1 MAVLKIDS
9 SARLEGSNS
18 RIASDYLVQQLML
31 QEGQQVIERDL
42 VKNPLPPMSPQELVD
57 VDASQN
63 YEEPSLQRYL
73 AVSDELIDELQ
84 QVDTLVLGVPMYN
97 FSVPAYLK
105 YWIDYVCRAGVSFRY
120 TESGVEGLLTSVER
134 AFIVTASGGTSI
146 GSDMDFASRYVEH
159 ICRFLGVADVFH
171 IDASGSK
178 GSQEASIE
186 AARQQIDA
194 LLAQRELAEA

>member
-1 MAVLKIDS
+1 MTVLKIDS
-9 SARLEGSNS
+9 SARQEGSNS
-18 RIASDYLVQQLML
+18 RIVSDYLVQQLVL

-73 AVSDELIDELQ
+73 AVSNELIAELQ
-84 QVDTLVLGVPMYN
+84 QADTLVLGVPMYN

-105 YWIDYVCRAGVSFRY
+105 YWIDYVCRAGVTFRY
-120 TESGVEGLLTSVER
+120 TEDGVEGLLTGIER
-134 AFIVTASGGTSI
+134 AFIVTASGGAPI
-146 GSDMDFASRYVEH
+146 GSDMDFASRYVEQ
-159 ICRFLGVADVFH
+159 ICRFLGVAEVFH

-178 GSQEASIE
+178 RSQEVSIE

-194 LLAQRELAEA
+194 LLTQRELAEA